1 MSDIQLSLASRR
13 SLVSL
18 QSTTKLLNRTNGRL
32 NTGLRVQNVA
42 DDPVAY
48 FRAKGLTDRSNVFS
62 ERKDEIDQAVS
73 TMDAT
78 LNGLDAMDSMV
89 KQMKG
94 LITNMKTAT
103 TKDEFT
109 GYIGNVEELMDQYDK
124 LAGDASYNG
133 VNLLAGT
140 SNRLEVSLSNDVT
153 HRITVMGEHLLST
166 RAATVASTATPAS
179 MINPFEVKT
188 LIDALRYATN
198 LHDQFTQIEG
208 YTRLLGFGFSL
219 VKDKPTN
226 AYGYGKKIDD
236 YIEGIQGLQAGKRG
250 HILMAKSILHLIR
263 NADFYKNLGKD
274 TAVEKVESQIFGMLS
289 GIKELLG
296 LSANDMLTFLEALAT
311 GIDSARDG
319 RATLAGDAQVL
330 LAEINIRRQNR
341 ITANVPKPGATA
353 GSVNAPIFDKQTAL
367 QELLTGLGVKASA
380 FLAGAQTLADL
391 MDALKNESIF
401 HFKPIPRLGE
411 KGKAE
416 LKALEEI
423 LKNTK
428 EMGLGLA
435 GVYGGVSKQELSLVL
450 KGGEVEK
457 FLKRYKHLYQD
468 LQSANATG
476 LALARAN
483 RAAVVDFLHLFLP
496 TGNVTPKLKLDK
508 DAAGLMHRLFDPSAN
523 VNFGNVFIQDRAA
536 DHASFWK
543 NFITIV
549 AGQKLGG
556 LATLIAPGGNLLT
569 MFKGVRLFNS
579 IATVNKLATPQP
591 TVRLS
596 PVNFATAMLT
606 AFKNSNV
613 AVLMAYLFKN
623 GKMDQIRAHGT
634 AKLSGFLSAMLGT
647 HAAEALNKGKAGT
660 AKVNT
665 VFFNNIVPADRTVVQ
680 QALEAI
686 LAVENFDLA
695 DFGQNGQVGTGLK
708 AFLQSRFAA
717 RIKGI
722 TYDDAATI
730 AGTAVAGTAGT
741 AGGAVADAVRHSL
754 IGEGTTAMQKAI
766 DWLKKIDFDTIYKSG
781 ELAKE
786 VQVALDNMQAAK
798 DRLSNVQKNFGV
810 TVALLETRLDFSES
824 YVNSLKIGAGKMTL
838 ADMNE
843 EGANMMSLQSRQS
856 MGFKA
861 LSIAGRQEEQIQRLV
876 Q

>member
-109 GYIGNVEELMDQYDK
+109 GYIGNVEDLMDQYDK

-140 SNRLEVSLSNDVT
+140 TNRLEVSLSNDVT

-166 RAATVASTATPAS
+166 RAATVSTAVPAS
-179 MINPFEVKT
+179 MIDPFEIET
-188 LIDALRYATN
+188 LVNALRYATN
-198 LHDQFTQIEG
+198 LKEQFTQIEG

-219 VKDKPTN
+219 VKWKPTN

-236 YIEGIQGLQAGKRG
+236 YIAGIHGEKAGLRG
-250 HILMAKSILHLIR
+250 HILVEKSILHLIR
-263 NADFYKNLGKD
+263 NAQLFDNLAND
-274 TAVEKVESQIFGMLS
+274 TALQGEEARIFGMLT
-289 GIKELLG
+289 GIKELLR

-319 RATLAGDAQVL
+319 RATLAGDAKVL
-330 LAEINIRRQNR
+330 LEEINIRRRHRLTKNN
-341 ITANVPKPGATA
+341 IPNPDII
-353 GSVNAPIFDKQTAL
+353 SAPIFNKQTVL
-367 QELLTGLGVKASA
+367 QEILGKLGMKYSL
-380 FLAGAQTLADL
+380 FLAGAQSFKPL
-391 MDALKNESIF
+391 MEALKDESFF
-401 HFKPIPRLGE
+401 HFKPIPKLGE

-416 LKALEEI
+416 LEALEEI
-423 LKNTK
+423 LKNNK
-428 EMGLGLA
+428 EMGLKLSQ
-435 GVYGGVSKQELSLVL
+435 VYGAVSKQKLSAVL

-457 FLKRYKHLYQD
+457 ILRRYDHLYAD
-468 LQSANATG
+468 LQTGNA
-476 LALARAN
+476 LSIALAKGARSAI
-483 RAAVVDFLHLFLP
+483 VEFLRLFLP
-496 TGNVTPKLKLDK
+496 TEGTTPKLKLDK
-508 DAAGLMHRLFDPSAN
+508 DAAGLMHRLFDPTAN
-523 VNFGNVFIQDRAA
+523 VKFSHAFVLDRAA

-543 NFITIV
+543 NFITIA

-579 IATVNKLATPQP
+579 IQTVNKLATPQP

-596 PVNFATAMLT
+596 PVNFATALLT

-623 GKMDQIRAHGT
+623 GKMDQIKAHGT

-647 HAAEALNKGKAGT
+647 HAAEALNDGKIGS
-660 AKVNT
+660 AKLNT
-665 VFFNNIVPADRTVVQ
+665 FFLDNIVLADRTVVQ
-680 QALEAI
+680 QALEDI
-686 LAVENFDLA
+686 LEVENFDLV
-695 DFGQNGQVGTGLK
+695 DYGQNGKVGTGLM
-708 AFLQSRFAA
+708 AFFQSRFAA
-717 RIKGI
+717 RIEGI
-722 TYDDAATI
+722 TYDDAAT
-730 AGTAVAGTAGT
+730 VAAATP
-741 AGGAVADAVRHSL
+741 ADAYAARHSL

-786 VQVALDNMQAAK
+786 VQVALDNMQAAE

-810 TVALLETRLDFSES
+810 TVALLETRLDFTEG
-824 YVNSLKIGAGKMTL
+824 YVHSLKLGAGKMTL

-861 LSIAGRQEEQIQRLV
+861 LSIAGRQEEQIQRLI